1 MLKEADLLIVGGK
14 ILTLN
19 EQDSII
25 DPGDIAVTKHTIEEI
40 GPHLQEKYLCPQIIN
55 ASGKLVMPGLIN
67 AHVHAAMSIFRGLAD
82 DLSLMDWLQNHIFP
96 AESKFMNPDNVYLG
110 TLLACLEMIK
120 SGTTTLC
127 DGYFFES

>member
-1 MLKEADLLIVGGK
+1 MRKKADLLISRGK

-19 EQDSII
+19 KYDSII
-25 DPGDIAVTKHTIEEI
+25 DPGDIAVKKNTIVEI
-40 GPHLQEKYLCPQIIN
+40 GPNLEEKYLCPQILD

-67 AHVHAAMSIFRGLAD
+67 THLHAAMSLFRGLAD

-110 TLLACLEMIK
+110 SLLACLEMIK
-120 SGTTTLC
+120 SGKR
-127 DGYFFES
+127 